1 MKDSTQKKILL
12 ICFLAIPTLLL
23 MVFVVYPAFKLT
35 LISFTDWDGINP
47 DYKFV
52 GLKNYIQVF
61 QRKDIWQS
69 LKNNNLYFMIHLLF
83 IPVEIYLAML
93 LDRYIKKSEFFKS
106 IVFMPYIINGVAIA
120 YMFSFLYSSEDGV
133 LNGVLALLGSGKVRW
148 LSDPKL
154 VNYSLVAVSL
164 WRFTGVHII
173 LFLAGLQSI
182 NKDML
187 EAALIDGASVFQQ
200 FVKIIIPNM
209 KSILSIVL
217 FLNIR
222 GALMVFDIPFV
233 MTSGGP
239 GTSSTTFAL
248 HTVKTAFEFS
258 NFGLACAMAIVLIMA
273 IMVIS
278 MVQTA
283 VLEPE
288 KLQNKIQGIRNLLS
302 KEDKFLDS
310 SLEKIKNKPQG
321 LKSKEQGG
329 VSIGS
334 GEAEGEITV

>member
-1 MKDSTQKKILL
+1 MKDKTQRSILL
-12 ICFLAIPTLLL
+12 ACFLAIPTILLF
-23 MVFVVYPAFKLT
+23 VFVLYPGFKLA

-47 DYKFV
+47 SYNYV
-52 GLKNYIQVF
+52 GLKNYTQVF

-69 LKNNNLYFMIHLLF
+69 LKNNNLYFMLHLLF
-83 IPVEIYLAML
+83 IPIEMYLAML
-93 LDRYIKKSEFFKS
+93 LDRYIKKSEFFKT

-133 LNGVLALLGSGKVRW
+133 LNGILALGNIGKIRW
-148 LSDPKL
+148 LSDPKI
-154 VNYSLVAVSL
+154 VNYSLVVVSL

-200 FVKIIIPNM
+200 FIKIIIPNM

-217 FLNIR
+217 FLNVR

-258 NFGLACAMAIVLIMA
+258 NFGLACAMAIVLIIA
-273 IMVIS
+273 IIVIS
-278 MVQTA
+278 IVQGL

-288 KLQNKIQGIRNLLS
+288 KYRGKLNKIKGLLR
-302 KEDKFLDS
+302 KEKLKVEEVI
-310 SLEKIKNKPQG
+310 EK
-321 LKSKEQGG
+321 
-329 VSIGS
+329 
-334 GEAEGEITV
+334 EGERLEEEKNERVTV